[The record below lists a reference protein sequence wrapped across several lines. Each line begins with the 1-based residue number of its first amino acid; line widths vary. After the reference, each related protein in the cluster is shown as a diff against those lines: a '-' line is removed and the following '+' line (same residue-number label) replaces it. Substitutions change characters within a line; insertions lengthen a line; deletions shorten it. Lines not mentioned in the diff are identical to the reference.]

1 MKSRLKPHSVP
12 TRSAPRPD
20 PVRSSSR
27 VTLVLNIGNTSLFG
41 GVLRGKTLRT
51 FRLAQ
56 NDLVGLRAELAC
68 AKNVTSA
75 VLCSVVPKLT
85 PKIAALVK
93 RATGVTPHVLGA
105 DSPHGLKIAYRDPK
119 KLGADRLAAAIG
131 ARALFPQKSVIVVDC
146 GTATTVTA
154 LTKTGEIAGGAILPG
169 AGLWAEALSGRTA
182 QLPKIRLGRPRT
194 SAGRSPEEAIAS
206 GIYFGHLGAVRE
218 LVARLRREVFRGAQV
233 VVVGT
238 GGNAPL
244 YAGEKLFTVEE
255 PRLILHG
262 LLVQA
267 GSLSHHA

>member
-1 MKSRLKPHSVP
+1 MKSRLEPHLVP
-12 TRSAPRPD
+12 PRSALGRD
-20 PVRSSSR
+20 PVRTSSR

-41 GVLRGKTLRT
+41 GVQRGKTLRM

-56 NDLVGLRAELAC
+56 NDLAGLRAELAR
-68 AKNVTSA
+68 AKTISSA

-85 PKIAALVK
+85 PKITALIK
-93 RATGVTPHVLGA
+93 RGTGVTAHVLTA
-105 DSPHGLKIAYRDPK
+105 ESAHGLTVRYREPR
-119 KLGADRLAAAIG
+119 KLGTDRLAAAIG
-131 ARALFPQKSVIVVDC
+131 ARAMFPGRDVVIVDC

-154 LTKTGEIAGGAILPG
+154 LTRTGEIAGGAILPG
-169 AGLWAEALSGRTA
+169 AGLWAEALAGRTA
-182 QLPKIRLGRPRT
+182 QLPEVKLRRPRT

-238 GGNAPL
+238 GGNAAL
-244 YAGEKLFTVEE
+244 YAREKLFTVEE
-255 PRLILHG
+255 PGLILHG

-267 GSLSHHA
+267 GALSHHA